1 MPKHVWQTSPRRSAT
16 HPRASAKP
24 SSKATKGGKRP
35 IAALA
40 SASFVSLRSIATI
53 TASTSHGDKGDE
65 IDDPYSALNADEEID
80 RVFTPDED
88 PFAAMTPVSIISST
102 SNKSKAGSRSFTT
115 LQNHSVVLPSM
126 QSEPPN
132 SAPATITDFS
142 HYQVLPPILQ
152 RGPQN
157 LGKHPQI
164 VLSGLSTPSESSPS
178 SMYSS
183 LPSILPSIRPRTT
196 STPSIV
202 RESRKLNVFAAL
214 TRRRQGNVYDD
225 SSSRDSPASS
235 DDGKRVLGHSN
246 SRPHSPFPLLF
257 SRNKAQKPDEYKGN
271 KSIVSYGG
279 HQKSSLAI
287 ETSVPREG
295 SIDLSPNP
303 CSNGSSQHAHACYS
317 SPKLSARDTD
327 VFGDVCDVIGD
338 SAAFELKRDIVSPT
352 AYLLE
357 TDEYDESSIEE
368 EEYAQADR
376 SSTLEYKS
384 AMFEDPLVSVIQ
396 AEQTR
401 KPDNTL
407 HDRGVGTE
415 SETDTDYDTNNSELD
430 HWPLPPYRTVV
441 VDLEKGEGWHEVEPV
456 VEVSYLA

>member
-24 SSKATKGGKRP
+24 SSKATKGGKKP

-65 IDDPYSALNADEEID
+65 TDSPYSVLNADEEID

-88 PFAAMTPVSIISST
+88 PFAAITPVSIISPT
-102 SNKSKAGSRSFTT
+102 NNKSKAGSRSFTT
-115 LQNHSVVLPSM
+115 LQNHSVALPPM
-126 QSEPPN
+126 QSKPPS

-142 HYQVLPPILQ
+142 HYQVLPPIPQ
-152 RGPQN
+152 RGPQT
-157 LGKHPQI
+157 LGNHPQN
-164 VLSGLSTPSESSPS
+164 VLPGLATPSESSPS
-178 SMYSS
+178 SMYNS

-214 TRRRQGNVYDD
+214 TRRRQGNIYDD

-257 SRNKAQKPDEYKGN
+257 SRNKVQKSDDCKGN
-271 KSIVSYGG
+271 KSITSYGG
-279 HQKSSLAI
+279 HPKSSLAI

-295 SIDLSPNP
+295 SINLSPNP
-303 CSNGSSQHAHACYS
+303 YSSGSSQDAHDFYS
-317 SPKLSARDTD
+317 SPKLSAGDTD
-327 VFGDVCDVIGD
+327 VFGDVCDIIGD
-338 SAAFELKRDIVSPT
+338 SASFELKRDIVSPT

-357 TDEYDESSIEE
+357 TDEYDELSIE
-368 EEYAQADR
+368 EEYAQADM
-376 SSTLEYKS
+376 SSTLEHRN
-384 AMFEDPLVSVIQ
+384 AIFEDPLVSVIQ

-441 VDLEKGEGWHEVEPV
+441 VDLEKGEGWHDVEPV
-456 VEVSYLA
+456 VEVSRLA